1 MSNPL
6 LDQETAIGEGVK
18 MWLKANQH
26 PHNAPQQKKCYY
38 VFEDA
43 EIYALYLCIIQISK
57 PAMKI
62 VYFGVNLQCKK
73 TKVLNNK

>member
-1 MSNPL
+1 MSNPF
-6 LDQETAIGEGVK
+6 LDQETAIGEDVK

-38 VFEDA
+38 VFENS
-43 EIYALYLCIIQISK
+43 EIYALYLCIIKMSK

-62 VYFGVNLQCKK
+62 EEVYFGVNLQSKK
-73 TKVLNNK
+73 